1 LLRRFWQSDKG
12 EFLRSHHDWEGGL
25 ISTQI
30 NQQLT
35 FLGSYNDRVVARLTA
50 WENARFSERLWQH
63 DGTLWIADPDRAA
76 ATPELMNRLGWL
88 DLPESM
94 AAEVGELSGFAAEIR
109 AAGMADVVL
118 LGMGGSSL
126 APEVLMTI
134 FGNAPGF
141 PALRV
146 LDSTHPDVLRVLDDS
161 IDLKQTLFLVSSK
174 SGGTIE
180 TISFYKYFFHRV
192 AGELENPGDHFV
204 AITDPGSKLELMA
217 REQQFR
223 RIFSSPADVG
233 GRYSVLTYFGL
244 LPAALIG
251 IDPAEFLQQ
260 AAQMEAA
267 TDPGVP
273 AAENPALVLG
283 AVLGELALAGRNK
296 MVFLSTLK
304 LEPYGVWIEQLVA
317 ESTGKLGRGILP
329 VVGEPLLEPAAYD
342 EDCCFVSLQLAGDLS
357 PSLESGIERLKA
369 AGFPVVVITI
379 ERIMTIAQEFYRWE
393 VATAAAG
400 AVLEINP
407 FNQPNVEAA
416 KIKARE
422 LMETCKNT
430 GELPVSTPLIQ
441 DDHLSLYG
449 LPLPQPPRSV
459 NECLQQF
466 LQLVKPGDYLAL
478 MAYLPMR
485 KKNDLLL
492 QRLRLLLR
500 QRCRVVT
507 TLGYGPRFL
516 HSTGQLHKG
525 DDNQGVFLQLTADP
539 DQDVPIPG
547 EPYSFGTLIAAQAQG
562 DFQALVENGRRLLRI
577 HLSGSLESG
586 LKRLILLVEAG

>member
-1 LLRRFWQSDKG
+1 MSMQL
-12 EFLRSHHDWEGGL
+12 
-25 ISTQI
+25 

-35 FLGSYNDRVVARLTA
+35 FLGSYNDRVVARLAA

-63 DGTLWIADPDRAA
+63 DGTLWISDPERAA
-76 ATPELMNRLGWL
+76 AMPELTDRLGWL
-88 DLPESM
+88 DLPVSM
-94 AAEVGELSGFAAEIR
+94 AAEAGNLAAFAAEIR
-109 AAGMADVVL
+109 AAGMTEVVL

-146 LDSTHPDVLRVLDDS
+146 LDSTHPDALRALDES

-192 AGELENPGDHFV
+192 AGELKNPGDHFV
-204 AITDPGSKLELMA
+204 AITDPGSKLEAMA
-217 REQQFR
+217 REQHFR
-223 RIFSSPADVG
+223 RVFSSPADVG

-251 IDPAEFLQQ
+251 IDVAEFLQQ
-260 AAQMEAA
+260 AAVIEAA
-267 TDPGVP
+267 TGPGVP

-296 MVFLSTLK
+296 VVFLSTPK
-304 LEPYGVWIEQLVA
+304 LEHFGVWIEQLVA

-329 VVGEPLLEPAAYD
+329 VVGEPLLPPAAYG
-342 EDCCFVSLQLAGDLS
+342 EDCCFVSLQLAGDLL
-357 PSLESGIERLKA
+357 PALESGIEDLKA
-369 AGFPVVVITI
+369 AGFPVIVITVK
-379 ERIMTIAQEFYRWE
+379 RIMDLAQEFYRWE

-422 LMETCKNT
+422 LMETSKRT

-441 DDHLSLYG
+441 DGQLSLFG
-449 LPLPQPPRSV
+449 QPLPQPSRSSSGY
-459 NECLQQF
+459 LQQF
-466 LQLVKPGDYLAL
+466 LQLVKPDDYLVL

-525 DDNQGVFLQLTADP
+525 DDNQGVFLQLTADH

-586 LKRLILLVEAG
+586 LKRLISLVEAG

>member
-1 LLRRFWQSDKG
+1 MG
-12 EFLRSHHDWEGGL
+12 
-25 ISTQI
+25 TQLNHQHI
-30 NQQLT
+30 
-35 FLGSYNDRVVARLTA
+35 FFGSYTDRVASKLET
-50 WENARFSERLWQH
+50 WEDTRFSERLWQH
-63 DGTLWIADPDRAA
+63 DGTLWIPDPEQAA

-94 AAEVGELSGFAAEIR
+94 AAEAGELSDFAAEIR
-109 AAGMADVVL
+109 AAGMTDVVL

-146 LDSTHPDVLRVLDDS
+146 LDSTHPDVISVLDNS
-161 IDLKQTLFLVSSK
+161 IDLAKTLFLVSSK

-180 TISFYKYFFHRV
+180 TLSFYKYFFHRV

-251 IDPAEFLQQ
+251 IDVAEFLQQ
-260 AAQMEAA
+260 AAPMEAA
-267 TDPGVP
+267 TGPGVP
-273 AAENPALVLG
+273 VAENPALVLG
-283 AVLGELALAGRNK
+283 AVLGALALAGRNK
-296 MVFLSTLK
+296 VVFLSTPK
-304 LEPYGVWIEQLVA
+304 LEHFGVWIEQLVA

-329 VVGEPLLEPAAYD
+329 VVGEPLLTPAAYGK
-342 EDCCFVSLQLAGDLS
+342 DCCFVSLQLAGDLP
-357 PSLESGIERLKA
+357 PSLGSGIEKLKV
-369 AGFPVVVITI
+369 AGFPVVIIKI
-379 ERIMTIAQEFYRWE
+379 ERIMDLAQEFYRWE

-422 LMETCKNT
+422 LMETCKKT

-449 LPLPQPPRSV
+449 LPQPSHSV
-459 NECLQQF
+459 KECLQQF

-478 MAYLPMR
+478 MAYLPMAQ
-485 KKNDLLL
+485 KNDALL
-492 QRLRLLLR
+492 QRFRLALRE
-500 QRCRVVT
+500 RCRVVT

-525 DDNQGVFLQLTADP
+525 DGNQGVFIQFTADP
-539 DQDVPIPG
+539 EQDVTIPG
-547 EPYSFGTLIAAQAQG
+547 EPYTFGTLIAAQAQG
-562 DFQALVENGRRLLRI
+562 DFQALEENGRRLLRI

-586 LKRLILLVEAG
+586 LKYLISLVGTADG

>member
-1 LLRRFWQSDKG
+1 MSIKL
-12 EFLRSHHDWEGGL
+12 
-25 ISTQI
+25 

-35 FLGSYNDRVVARLTA
+35 FPGSYDDLIAARLET
-50 WENARFSERLWQH
+50 WESSGFSERLWQH
-63 DGTLWIADPDRAA
+63 DGTLWISDPNQAA
-76 ATPELMNRLGWL
+76 VTPELSDRLGWL

-94 AAEVGELSGFAAEIR
+94 AAEVGELSGFAVEIR
-109 AAGMADVVL
+109 DAGVTDVVL

-146 LDSTHPDVLRVLDDS
+146 LDSTHPDAISILDNS
-161 IDLKQTLFLVSSK
+161 IDLRKTIFLVSSK

-180 TISFYKYFFHRV
+180 TLSFYKYFFHRV

-204 AITDPGSKLELMA
+204 AITDPGSRLELMA

-251 IDPAEFLQQ
+251 IDVAEFLRQ
-260 AAQMEAA
+260 AVQMEAA
-267 TDPGVP
+267 TGPGVP

-296 MVFLSTLK
+296 VVFVATPK
-304 LEPYGVWIEQLVA
+304 LEHFGVWIEQLVA
-317 ESTGKLGRGILP
+317 ESTGKLGCGILP
-329 VVGEPLLEPAAYD
+329 VVGEPLLDPAAYGD
-342 EDCCFVSLQLAGDLS
+342 DCCFVFLQLTGDLLL
-357 PSLESGIERLKA
+357 SLDSGIEKLKA
-369 AGFPVVVITI
+369 AGFPVVVIKM
-379 ERIMTIAQEFYRWE
+379 ERIMALAQEFYRWE

-422 LMETCKNT
+422 LMETSKRT
-430 GELPVSTPLIQ
+430 GELPVSLPLIQ
-441 DDHLSLYG
+441 DGQLSLYG
-449 LPLPQPPRSV
+449 QPLPQTSNSV
-459 NECLQQF
+459 NKYLQQF
-466 LQLVKPGDYLAL
+466 LRLLTPGDYLAL
-478 MAYLPMR
+478 MAYLPQE
-485 KKNDLLL
+485 KKIDLLL
-492 QRLRLLLR
+492 QQLRLLLR
-500 QRCRVVT
+500 QRCRVET

-525 DDNQGVFLQLTADP
+525 DGNQGVFIQLTADP
-539 DQDVPIPG
+539 EQDIPIPG
-547 EPYSFGTLIAAQAQG
+547 EPYTFGTLIAAQAQG
-562 DFQALVENGRRLLRI
+562 DFQALKDNGRRLLRI
-577 HLSGSLESG
+577 HLGSSLESG
-586 LKRLILLVEAG
+586 LKYLISLVEVG